1 MKGIPPK
8 VVVTMFPE
16 VRTHSWSS
24 RCGES
29 RWKYRKLVYSSGSG
43 ATPGFKPS
51 CVNLNKVYQSAASA
65 VKWETMIP
73 IVRVDEVMCVKCLVL
88 VYR

>member
-1 MKGIPPK
+1 MKVIPPK
-8 VVVTMFPE
+8 VVVTMFPK
-16 VRTHSWSS
+16 VRTHSWS
-24 RCGES
+24 RGCGES
-29 RWKYRKLVYSSGSG
+29 RWKYSKLVYISGFG

-51 CVNLNKVYQSAASA
+51 CVNLNKVHQSASSA

-73 IVRVDEVMCVKCLVL
+73 IVRVDEVMYVKCLVF